1 MLEGRF
7 ILKMKK
13 IIAIVISSMM
23 IATSMGGCS
32 KTDTSDSA
40 KDITKT
46 AEVSSNETTDTTDA
60 VNAEEITLPLSDE
73 KVTLTMYAGSMDA
86 NFATVAKDYNENAF
100 FQELEKRTNVHIE
113 FQTVPQG
120 STDTFNLMIAS
131 GELPDLITS
140 PSSYMDGLDA
150 GIDDGYY
157 LDLTPYLDTNLSNY
171 NKIRTQNEDYAKESS
186 TDSGR
191 VASVSQIFQTSQAP
205 WMGLMMRKDWLDDLG
220 LSVPS
225 TVSEWETVLTAFK
238 EEKGAYAPLALCGS
252 LGSYSHGFNVASGAW
267 MGSYIKVDGKVEFS
281 ETSDDMKSFLTV
293 LADWYKKGLIDP
305 DFMTKQNAFFV
316 DTAMVTTGQTG
327 AFLTMYTM
335 ADMYKAASDDPDF
348 ELVAVKNPIPDTG
361 VVGKVGFKLGS
372 VGGFGLAVSA
382 DCKYKEV
389 AMKWIDYLYTEEGS
403 LLANYGIE
411 GDTFEYNEEGK
422 PVFTEKIT
430 KNPDG
435 LSMAQAMALY
445 TLPPSMLPTSYDWTR
460 ELSGVSQAS
469 IDMMS
474 IWGEENTDYNYP
486 GQTTMTSDENKEYAS
501 LYSNVNTFSNER
513 MTQYITGVHD
523 INTEWED
530 YVNTINDFGIER
542 CIEIKQAALER
553 FLQR

>member
-13 IIAIVISSMM
+13 IIAIVMSSMI
-23 IATSMGGCS
+23 IATSMVGCG
-32 KTDTSDSA
+32 KTDNSVSTN
-40 KDITKT
+40 DITKV
-46 AEVSSNETTDTTDA
+46 AEEATTETTEA
-60 VNAEEITLPLSDE
+60 VNPGEITLPLSDE
-73 KVTLTMYAGSMDA
+73 KVTLTMYAGAMDT
-86 NFATVAKDYNENAF
+86 NLVTVAKDYNENFF

-131 GELPDLITS
+131 GELPDLISS

-157 LDLTPYLDTNLSNY
+157 LDLTPYLDTYLSNY
-171 NKIRTQNEDYAKESS
+171 NKYRTQNDEYVKQST

-191 VASVSQIFQTSQAP
+191 VASVCQIFQTSQPP
-205 WMGLMMRKDWLDDLG
+205 WMGLMMRKDWLDELG

-238 EEKGAYAPLALCGS
+238 EEKGAYAPLALCGA
-252 LGSYSHGFNVASGAW
+252 LGMYSHGYGVASSAW
-267 MGSYIKVDGKVEFS
+267 MGTYISVDGKVEFS
-281 ETSDDMKSFLTV
+281 ENSENMKSFLTV
-293 LADWYKKGLIDP
+293 MADWYKNGLIDP

-335 ADMYKAASDDPDF
+335 ADMYKAVSDDPDF
-348 ELVAVKNPIPDTG
+348 ELIAVKNPIPDSG
-361 VVGKVGFKLGS
+361 VEGKVGFKLGS

-382 DCKYKEV
+382 DSENKEL
-389 AMKWIDYLYTEEGS
+389 AMKWIDYLYSDEGS

-445 TLPPSMLPTSYDWTR
+445 TLPPSMLPTSYDWKR
-460 ELSGVSQAS
+460 ELAGVSQGS

-474 IWGEENTDYNYP
+474 VWGEENTDYNFP
-486 GQTTMTSDENKEYAS
+486 GQVTMTSEENKEYAS
-501 LYSNVNTFSNER
+501 LYSNISTFTNER
-513 MTQYITGVHD
+513 MTQFITGVGD
-523 INTEWED
+523 INTEWDD

-542 CIEIKQAALER
+542 CIEIKQTALDR
-553 FLQR
+553 FLNR